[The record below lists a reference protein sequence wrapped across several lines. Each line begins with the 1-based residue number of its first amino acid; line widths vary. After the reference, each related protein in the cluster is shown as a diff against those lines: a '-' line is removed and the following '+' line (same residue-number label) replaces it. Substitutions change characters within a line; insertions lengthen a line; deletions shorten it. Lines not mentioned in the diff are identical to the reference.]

1 MHFYQHEISR
11 WALET
16 QGLSLAHVGAYMR
29 LVDRYLSTEKPIK
42 TQWVSLAFGSDD
54 ARIANEVLAAFFEPA
69 ENPDEGWIH
78 PEFAKELAAYQAR
91 AVTNKANGKRG
102 GRPRKAKETESV
114 SAGFSDESEGEAK
127 KSLTQELNNSRTQ
140 IRESTDVLSAQAQTP
155 YPEDFDQ
162 SLFDEAQRE
171 AQLAGSKPNT
181 VKAEAPKHRT
191 TTPRK
196 KPATRCPFGP
206 DASIPPEYLE
216 IAQKAGIGDPQQVFS
231 TFVNHALAHDR
242 RLVIWPAGFRTWC
255 SNELKW
261 HPNQKTAQK
270 PLGQRTAADYE
281 DWLR

>member
-69 ENPDEGWIH
+69 ENPEEGWIH

-196 KPATRCPFGP
+196 KPATRCPFDAEALIP
-206 DASIPPEYLE
+206 DDYRQ
-216 IAQKAGIGDPQQVFS
+216 IAEKAGIGDPQRVFS

>member
-54 ARIANEVLAAFFEPA
+54 ARIANEVLAAFFEHA
-69 ENPDEGWIH
+69 ENPEEGWIH
-78 PEFAKELAAYQAR
+78 PGFAKEIAAYQTR

-102 GRPRKAKETESV
+102 GRPRKVKETDSV

-140 IRESTDVLSAQAQTP
+140 RIESTDVLSTQAQAPASTP
-155 YPEDFDQ
+155 VRTCKRPSSACSYTADTVIPDDFRD
-162 SLFDEAQRE
+162 
-171 AQLAGSKPNT
+171 
-181 VKAEAPKHRT
+181 VAE
-191 TTPRK
+191 
-196 KPATRCPFGP
+196 
-206 DASIPPEYLE
+206 
-216 IAQKAGIGDPQQVFS
+216 KAGVANPQACFEK
-231 TFVNHALAHDR
+231 FVNHALATDR
-242 RLVIWPAGFRTWC
+242 RLVDWKAGFRTWC
-255 SNELKW
+255 ANELQY

>member
-69 ENPDEGWIH
+69 ENPEEGWIH

-140 IRESTDVLSAQAQTP
+140 IRESTDVLSAQAQAPASTQTKAKAKRKSSMCSVER
-155 YPEDFDQ
+155 PEDVSAQVWSDWLQ
-162 SLFDEAQRE
+162 IRKAKRLPLTKTAWDAMCVEAEKVGFTPAE
-171 AQLAGSKPNT
+171 AVKHAVERGWAGFKASWYENDRSQDKAGSSQEDPG
-181 VKAEAPKHRT
+181 
-191 TTPRK
+191 
-196 KPATRCPFGP
+196 FG
-206 DASIPPEYLE
+206 
-216 IAQKAGIGDPQQVFS
+216 
-231 TFVNHALAHDR
+231 
-242 RLVIWPAGFRTWC
+242 
-255 SNELKW
+255 
-261 HPNQKTAQK
+261 
-270 PLGQRTAADYE
+270 
-281 DWLR
+281 WL